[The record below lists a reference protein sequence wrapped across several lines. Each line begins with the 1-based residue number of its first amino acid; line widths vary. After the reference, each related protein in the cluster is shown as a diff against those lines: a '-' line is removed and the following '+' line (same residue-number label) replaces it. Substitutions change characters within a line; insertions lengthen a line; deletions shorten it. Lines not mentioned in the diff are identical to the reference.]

1 MANLTSF
8 IEDNFV
14 LIAGLAAAFK
24 WIYEY
29 SQQRKFEKNKFLLE
43 RIEKFYESE
52 DIKIVQK
59 LLDWNGTKIQ
69 YGNKE
74 YIIDD
79 TILTG
84 ALETHNNKSSFN
96 QTEVLIRKLFDNYFD
111 ELNELVILYDCGLV
125 DGDNLKK
132 FLRYWIDILN
142 GEKKNKPKSLI
153 SAIDKYLEFYGYQD
167 VKDFIK

>member
-1 MANLTSF
+1 MKILISF

-29 SQQRKFEKNKFLLE
+29 SQQRKFEKKKFLLE

-59 LLDWNGTKIQ
+59 LLDWNEIKIQ
-69 YGNKE
+69 YDNKE

-79 TILTG
+79 TILTE
-84 ALETHNNKSSFN
+84 ALETHDNKSSFN

-111 ELNELVILYDCGLV
+111 ELNELIILNDCGLV
-125 DGDNLKK
+125 DGDNLKR

-153 SAIDKYLEFYGYQD
+153 SAIDKYLEFYGYQEL
-167 VKDFIK
+167 KDFIK